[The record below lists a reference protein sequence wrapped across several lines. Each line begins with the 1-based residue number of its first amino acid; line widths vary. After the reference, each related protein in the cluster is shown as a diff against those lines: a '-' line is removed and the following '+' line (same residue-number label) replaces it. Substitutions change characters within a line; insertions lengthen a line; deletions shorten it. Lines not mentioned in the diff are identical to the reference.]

1 MNEVL
6 DRLWNESGDEA
17 EDISGDELDQSD
29 ENDEDYMES
38 ESSDHDSFIVHFIS
52 VA

>member
-6 DRLWNESGDEA
+6 DRLWNESGDE
-17 EDISGDELDQSD
+17 DISGDEFDQSD

-38 ESSDHDSFIVHFIS
+38 ESSDHDSFIAHFIF